1 MTFRPLQPTPT
12 TTPQGGGFR
21 ALSSTPAQQPLGQ
34 LQQKTPL
41 IEKSKGLGFG
51 IGLGVAPIG
60 LGGVSSFLGR
70 ASDKVK
76 EATEKKSII
85 ESDYKSGKQGAIQTN
100 IQRAGAGVGLA
111 YGIASELP
119 IIKQGFELFGKG
131 INKLSETAPIEKAG
145 DFISPVTGFGLGLWD
160 KLTPQQKRTAGAG
173 AEILSSIPFG
183 TPAKT
188 AGIASKVA
196 KPVIKGTEVIKDT
209 VRTSLKGYGDNI
221 VEKQI
226 SKDLDTLLSKKGLQ
240 TQIKNTE
247 KKNINITEHLSDREI
262 FEGLKLE
269 KGKINPTKSINVIDD
284 RIDTILDAKSKML
297 PEIDRIVP
305 KTPKDVIYR
314 KAIAD
319 LKGTPADNLKTI
331 KQIEVQLAPLPE
343 TLSVSAI
350 DKFRAL
356 FRKSARDARG
366 LQKDGSHY
374 SALENATRDTV
385 FDITDDLPMSNS
397 NEFASLNTYV
407 KDMIGTKEFIE
418 KSLTGRVFDKGGM
431 SYLFGK
437 GIGAV
442 AGSKFG
448 IFGAIAGSEVGGTI
462 TSILASN
469 HLGSSIKLKIIK
481 NMTDDPRIIKEV
493 ERLLSDLKNYEPN
506 FPLLGEGAIPLGA
519 KQPLESSVKAIP
531 ATELK
536 PDRLRLKEGAT
547 LLPPREASGVKAI
560 TPKTGLVGQDPKTG
574 RFFGTLLG
582 GEKTQ
587 SLGIPSISRQNTAN
601 TTITTVPKK
610 VIPNTTIKTSTKSN
624 LQQEAK
630 ITEKVKTIL
639 SSVGNDLDK
648 ISIVGSVAKGKLK
661 PNDID
666 ILITPTDKK
675 LLSDGARSINKIL
688 TRELQEFFPDIKVSA
703 FTGILAPKLGKSI
716 SLSDF
721 FLKANKTDNLLTEAK
736 KFKSADEFYER
747 MPSNLRDEFRNK
759 GIKGKEQIENW
770 WKENN
775 IPTKADTLEG
785 AMQHRPSKSGVASN
799 IPQDSLPDFYE
810 RPNLYDYGGKEYS
823 ESIDI
828 LQKIRNKPNSTIT
841 IYRASPKNELRTG
854 DWITL
859 SKEKGRLESLTEN
872 VPVQEFKVKVKEIQL
887 AGDDITEFGYWG
899 KPIKDIYNKAKEIPV
914 EPKGKVSGVAK
925 SIEAK
930 AIEQGLIEK
939 GFDKL
944 AEYDP
949 VTIKEQSKLVSDIM
963 SKDIEMAKRIA
974 LGQEPLPK
982 GVKGASIFQAMEDYA
997 MKTKDGKLALD
1008 IANSPIATEIST
1020 AGQTLRLSAERTQDT
1035 ATAKIREIK
1044 KEREKAVEKKLK
1056 GKKPKKVKDSINKSL
1071 KEKSKKAKPNKYDL
1085 ANLLDKI
1092 VC

>member
-196 KPVIKGTEVIKDT
+196 KPVIKGAEIAGKGTEVIKDT

-610 VIPNTTIKTSTKSN
+610 VIPNTTIKTSTKSS
-624 LQQEAK
+624 LLEEAK
-630 ITEKVKTIL
+630 KYKSADKFIEANIDSYTKTTKEYKDWAKGNKNIIEAYHGTPYSFDKFEIGKKQSGVYELDGISFASEKNLAEPFSRQFPDSYYDKKSMLDKKFPKVSETK
-639 SSVGNDLDK
+639 SNLDK
-648 ISIVGSVAKGKLK
+648 IEAQSKKRGTDSIKKEGKEVSDALKERLQKKKDMIKDFSDRSLNQDDLAKFKEENSYSYGRLRELENELK
-661 PNDID
+661 VSKNKKDID
-666 ILITPTDKK
+666 
-675 LLSDGARSINKIL
+675 
-688 TRELQEFFPDIKVSA
+688 V
-703 FTGILAPKLGKSI
+703 
-716 SLSDF
+716 SLSDKKD
-721 FLKANKTDNLLTEAK
+721 LKIYNEELK
-736 KFKSADEFYER
+736 KLENEVQGNIYKVY
-747 MPSNLRDEFRNK
+747 
-759 GIKGKEQIENW
+759 IKGK
-770 WKENN
+770 N
-775 IPTKADTLEG
+775 IIDEVGEEIGFSGSRNDIVAQLDGDILRIKDADTGQYIGEEIIINDPK
-785 AMQHRPSKSGVASN
+785 QVFIVN
-799 IPQDSLPDFYE
+799 
-810 RPNLYDYGGKEYS
+810 
-823 ESIDI
+823 
-828 LQKIRNKPNSTIT
+828 
-841 IYRASPKNELRTG
+841 SPKTK
-854 DWITL
+854 
-859 SKEKGRLESLTEN
+859 S
-872 VPVQEFKVKVKEIQL
+872 QL
-887 AGDDITEFGYWG
+887 
-899 KPIKDIYNKAKEIPV
+899 KDIYNKANKP
-914 EPKGKVSGVAK
+914 
-925 SIEAK
+925 
-930 AIEQGLIEK
+930 
-939 GFDKL
+939 
-944 AEYDP
+944 
-949 VTIKEQSKLVSDIM
+949 
-963 SKDIEMAKRIA
+963 
-974 LGQEPLPK
+974 LGDL
-982 GVKGASIFQAMEDYA
+982 
-997 MKTKDGKLALD
+997 TK
-1008 IANSPIATEIST
+1008 
-1020 AGQTLRLSAERTQDT
+1020 
-1035 ATAKIREIK
+1035 
-1044 KEREKAVEKKLK
+1044 
-1056 GKKPKKVKDSINKSL
+1056 
-1071 KEKSKKAKPNKYDL
+1071 
-1085 ANLLDKI
+1085 
-1092 VC
+1092 